1 MSLYPA
7 INKKQADAQQAQ
19 VLPDAETL
27 RLELN
32 KDGSTGTISQ
42 DPISPGTIP
51 QDTNSTGAVSHESP
65 ILVVL
70 CGLPGTG
77 KSHFAREL
85 TKLLPFRVLES
96 DRIRKALVAKPQ
108 YTRGEHSRVFK
119 VCHYLI
125 EEYLGESQ
133 RVLFDA
139 TNLTENFRL
148 PLRQISQRQNARL
161 VFVHLEAPRDLI
173 RQRLQ
178 RREKERETGNRP
190 GNYSDAG
197 WLIYCRLAPYD
208 EPIEG
213 DHLSVDTSTDISGT
227 VNDVV
232 RLATESD

>member
-7 INKKQADAQQAQ
+7 INKKQADAQRAQ
-19 VLPDAETL
+19 VLRDSETL
-27 RLELN
+27 RLELER
-32 KDGSTGTISQ
+32 DGSNRIISRDTISLGAG
-42 DPISPGTIP
+42 SP
-51 QDTNSTGAVSHESP
+51 ERP

-96 DRIRKALVAKPQ
+96 DRIRKALVAKPK
-108 YTRGEHSRVFK
+108 YTPGEHGRVFK

-125 EEYLGESQ
+125 EEYLGQSQ

-148 PLRQISQRQNARL
+148 PLRQISQRQNAPL
-161 VFVHLEAPRDLI
+161 VFVHLGAPRDLV

-178 RREKERETGNRP
+178 RRDKERNTGSGT

-213 DHLSVDTSTDISGT
+213 EHLSVDTSTDISST

-232 RLATESD
+232 RLATASD